1 MAAAAWYNTDRRQL
15 AIVEEGEAAMF
26 GSVKQ
31 LQQMQQ
37 KMMKVQDELA
47 NETVEVTAGGGAVK
61 IVITGNQTVKSVR
74 IDPDAVDPADVAML
88 EDLIVAAVNE
98 AVTKSQDLASKKM
111 AAVTG
116 NLRIPGM

>member
-1 MAAAAWYNTDRRQL
+1 
-15 AIVEEGEAAMF
+15 MF

-37 KMMKVQDELA
+37 RLAKAQEELA

-61 IVITGNQTVKSVR
+61 IVITGNQQIKSVK
-74 IDPDAVDPADVAML
+74 IDPEAVDAEDITML

-98 AVTKSQDLASKKM
+98 AVTKSQELASKKM
-111 AAVTG
+111 GAVTG
-116 NLRIPGM
+116 NLRLPGM

>member
-1 MAAAAWYNTDRRQL
+1 
-15 AIVEEGEAAMF
+15 MF

-37 KMMKVQDELA
+37 RLAKVQEELA
-47 NETVEVTAGGGAVK
+47 NETVEVTAGGGAVT
-61 IVITGNQTVKSVR
+61 ITITGNQQVR
-74 IDPDAVDPADVAML
+74 GIKIDPEAVDPQDVSIL

-98 AVTKSQDLASKKM
+98 AIAKSQDLASKKM
-111 AAVTG
+111 GAITG

>member
-1 MAAAAWYNTDRRQL
+1 
-15 AIVEEGEAAMF
+15 MF

-37 KMMKVQDELA
+37 RLLKVQEELA

-61 IVITGNQTVKSVR
+61 IVITGNQQVRSVK
-74 IDPDAVDPADVAML
+74 IDPEAVDAEDITML

-98 AVTKSQDLASKKM
+98 AVTKSQELASKKM
-111 AAVTG
+111 GAITG